1 MDNKH
6 AHGGGNGF
14 LFGVLIGILIALL
27 FTTKKGR
34 KILKNLTDE
43 GMDKFTSL
51 EDLLEKRLKE
61 EDSDDMG
68 LGDTGAKREM
78 QPVPAAPVTTHHP
91 HTEHTHQ
98 TEAHLYSHH
107 YPPQQVTE
115 VPAPV
120 HEHHHEPVHHHQTH
134 THSEEAVDTRLE
146 DFVQQMHEPEVP
158 SYSRPVTA
166 NRRFFRGIP
175 KRSSN

>member
-34 KILKNLTDE
+34 KILKSLTEE

-61 EDSDDMG
+61 EDTDDMG
-68 LGDTGAKREM
+68 LGDSGKREM
-78 QPVPAAPVTTHHP
+78 PPVPQAHVTTHHP

-107 YPPQQVTE
+107 YPPQTTE
-115 VPAPV
+115 VPTSPV
-120 HEHHHEPVHHHQTH
+120 HEHHHESPHQQTH
-134 THSEEAVDTRLE
+134 AHTEEVDTRLE
-146 DFVQQMHEPEVP
+146 EFVQQMHEPEVP